1 MNLVTNLQIDQSIP
15 LLTGVAD
22 SPILLHS
29 AACEL
34 GTTLPGPSG
43 APGAALARLG
53 GGDNLAKQL
62 AARPFFP
69 LPPLLSPLLL
79 PETEERYFEFQGCQ
93 KGIHVSFGPRYTKR
107 RSWSGPRLG

>member
-34 GTTLPGPSG
+34 GTTLPVPSVAAG
-43 APGAALARLG
+43 TALARVG

-79 PETEERYFEFQGCQ
+79 PKTQENNFEFHNFRVA
-93 KGIHVSFGPRYTKR
+93 KRVSMALLEPDIGGRGPR
-107 RSWSGPRLG
+107 